1 MENYL
6 DKKEYI
12 VRQLAR
18 TKHKKYEQYVVTRII
33 NLLNDLD
40 IKFVTQQYVS
50 RPEGRALTDLFFPQL
65 AIHVEVDEPHHK
77 SNVDVDSIREADIVN
92 ATNHEINR
100 IDVDKSIQEI
110 NSDIDRL
117 IQVIKSKVHR
127 LKKSGDFYE
136 WDINAEFKSETYIEK
151 GYIDIAD
158 DVKFRQIKDACN
170 CFGYSY
176 KGCQKG
182 LVIHRNEVNTAIWF
196 PRLNPIA
203 QKAPKDGEWDNRIS
217 QNEEIITTSHLTDNA
232 KNEQILNDIKCHTGD
247 SPKRVVFVRVKGNL
261 GMVLYRFRGLYELSI
276 EESLSRGVETW
287 VRIANRVKT
296 YPNS

>member
-1 MENYL
+1 MENHL

-33 NLLNDLD
+33 SLLNDLD
-40 IKFVTQQYVS
+40 IKFITQQYVS

-65 AIHVEVDEPHHK
+65 SIHVEVDEPHHK
-77 SNVDVDSIREADIVN
+77 SYVDADSIREADIVN
-92 ATNHEINR
+92 ATNHEIKR

-110 NSDIDRL
+110 NSDIDTL
-117 IQVIKSKVHR
+117 IQVIKDKVDR
-127 LKKSGDFYE
+127 LKEAGDFFE
-136 WDINAEFKSETYIEK
+136 WDIDTEFKSETYIEK
-151 GYIDIAD
+151 GYLDIAD

-176 KGCQKG
+176 KGFQKG
-182 LVIHRNEVNTAIWF
+182 WVIHPNEKNTAIWF

-203 QKAPKDGEWDNRIS
+203 EKAPKDGEWDNRIS
-217 QNEEIITTSHLTDNA
+217 QDEEIITTSHLTDYA
-232 KNEQILNDIKCHTGD
+232 KNEKILNDIKNHTGD
-247 SPKRVVFVRVKGNL
+247 SPKRVIFVKVKGNL
-261 GMVLYRFRGLYELSI
+261 GMVLYRFRGLYEMSFD
-276 EESLSRGVETW
+276 ESLSRGVETW

-296 YPNS
+296 YPNI